1 MCVPRAAYQAPCP
14 HWRARSLTSTPSP
27 PSTPSTQDERSRCER
42 DLLGSDLSAWRR
54 SNLEAQAEALS
65 NDIYALER
73 LLRISDAAPT
83 IEGWS

>member
-1 MCVPRAAYQAPCP
+1 M
-14 HWRARSLTSTPSP
+14 
-27 PSTPSTQDERSRCER
+27 
-42 DLLGSDLSAWRR
+42 SAWRR